1 MALDVDEALVRQA
14 RSGGEALERLLT
26 AVWPEAY
33 RIAASIL
40 RDRGLA
46 EDAAQEACAAIAL
59 ALPDLK
65 SGATF
70 RSWSYTAIVRHAI
83 TAARRRR
90 PVHSI
95 DAAADIRFI
104 ADGSDAVDL
113 YRALAALTPAER
125 GAVLLH
131 YYAGL
136 NSAEI
141 ASATGLSS
149 STIRFH
155 LMLARKKLRRALA
168 IEMPPTAAN
177 KEASSNA
184 H

>member
-1 MALDVDEALVRQA
+1 MALDVEAELVEQA
-14 RSGGEALERLLT
+14 RSGGEPLERLLA

-65 SGATF
+65 NASTF
-70 RSWSYTAIVRHAI
+70 RSWAYTAIVRHAI

-90 PVHSI
+90 RTDCMDTIPEVRF
-95 DAAADIRFI
+95 AAD
-104 ADGSDAVDL
+104 GGDAVDL
-113 YRALAALTPAER
+113 YRALGALSPAER

-141 ASATGLSS
+141 AAATGLSS
-149 STIRFH
+149 STVRFH
-155 LMLARKKLRRALA
+155 LMIARKKLRDALA
-168 IEMPPTAAN
+168 VEMPAAAQ

-184 H
+184 R